1 MERLLSLNVADVMCR
16 EVVQV
21 SVHDTIE
28 AAAAVFA
35 KHEVSGA
42 PVVDE
47 TGRCVGV
54 LTSGDFVRR
63 EAHRAAASTEPFTD
77 TNHVVKGGEHGE
89 PLHVERAEEHLVS
102 RYMSPA
108 VQTVA
113 ADSPLVTAARI
124 MDAGHIHRLIVVD
137 DKGFPVGLL
146 SSMDVVAAVIN
157 SVDEM
162 LAESSRL

>member
-1 MERLLSLNVADVMCR
+1 MERLLSLQVVDVMCR
-16 EVVQV
+16 DLVEV
-21 SVHDTIE
+21 SANDSIE
-28 AAAAVFA
+28 RAAEMFA
-35 KHEVSGA
+35 DRQISGA

-63 EAHRAAASTEPFTD
+63 KALQAAADGESINELEHQLT
-77 TNHVVKGGEHGE
+77 GGQHGQ
-89 PLHVERAEEHLVS
+89 PLSIDVATLDVVS

-108 VQTVA
+108 VQTVDENA
-113 ADSPLVTAARI
+113 LLVTAARI
-124 MDAGHIHRLIVVD
+124 MDAEHIHRLIVID
-137 DKGFPVGLL
+137 SKGFPVGLI

-162 LAESSRL
+162 LAQATN

>member
-1 MERLLSLNVADVMCR
+1 MERLLSLTVADVMCR
-16 EVVQV
+16 ELLEI

-28 AAAAVFA
+28 HAAAVFA
-35 KHEVSGA
+35 ERQVSGA

-63 EAHRAAASTEPFTD
+63 EAIRAAACEESLAQQE
-77 TNHVVKGGEHGE
+77 HQLAGGEGGDPIHIDVARE
-89 PLHVERAEEHLVS
+89 DIVS

-108 VQTVA
+108 VQTVK
-113 ADSPLVTAARI
+113 ADALLITAARI
-124 MDAGHIHRLIVVD
+124 MDAEHIHRLIVVD
-137 DKGFPVGLL
+137 GKGFPVGLL
-146 SSMDVVAAVIN
+146 SSIDVVAAVIN

-162 LAESSRL
+162 LAEAAK